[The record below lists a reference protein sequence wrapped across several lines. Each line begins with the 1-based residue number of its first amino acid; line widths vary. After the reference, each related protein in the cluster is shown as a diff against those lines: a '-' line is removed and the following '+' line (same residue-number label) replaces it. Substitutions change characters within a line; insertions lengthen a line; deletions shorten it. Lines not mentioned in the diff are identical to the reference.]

1 MIDMVACFFFYDTF
15 EAEMTDKINVKATFA
30 KENKLT
36 SILQPLILFP
46 WVKEEVDALD
56 DGQNPWI
63 LGPLAAKRGH
73 QKN

>member
-36 SILQPLILFP
+36 SIL
-46 WVKEEVDALD
+46 
-56 DGQNPWI
+56 
-63 LGPLAAKRGH
+63 
-73 QKN
+73 